1 MAKDTP
7 LAYRNLNIY
16 SVFIRNF
23 SEEGTFDEVTK
34 ELDRIKKLG
43 TDIVWFMPFY
53 PMGEKN
59 KKGAVGSPYAIKDY
73 RSIDESHGTMDDF
86 KKLVDEIHKRDMK
99 AMIDIVLN
107 HTS

>member
-43 TDIVWFMPFY
+43 KDIVWFMPF
-53 PMGEKN
+53 
-59 KKGAVGSPYAIKDY
+59 
-73 RSIDESHGTMDDF
+73 
-86 KKLVDEIHKRDMK
+86 
-99 AMIDIVLN
+99 
-107 HTS
+107 